1 MKGPETKSTKP
12 CPRVAD
18 AHCRPPIARDWSN
31 MRFRSHLFLPW
42 LNELLF
48 CPKKNGALVRAA
60 GAALCSE
67 DLVVWSTDWVV
78 KDGQRSSD
86 MRYSYMYIDP
96 SKDLV
101 VQVKEVC
108 ELGNLSGYR
117 LIGIFL
123 LLLTDLSYFPFIRTQ
138 L

>member
-1 MKGPETKSTKP
+1 
-12 CPRVAD
+12 
-18 AHCRPPIARDWSN
+18 

-86 MRYSYMYIDP
+86 MRYSYIDP

-108 ELGNLSGYR
+108 ELGGNLSGYR

>member
-1 MKGPETKSTKP
+1 
-12 CPRVAD
+12 
-18 AHCRPPIARDWSN
+18 

-86 MRYSYMYIDP
+86 MRYSY
-96 SKDLV
+96 
-101 VQVKEVC
+101 
-108 ELGNLSGYR
+108 
-117 LIGIFL
+117 
-123 LLLTDLSYFPFIRTQ
+123 T
-138 L
+138 